1 MHKELF
7 DISKAQRIG
16 AVVMS
21 PNRYQQLITSLLTS
35 VIQIDTIFFI
45 IRYKDKTFGGIF
57 FISLLKSVIWVQE
70 SVICILHKLAGGKIN
85 GNDCWK

>member
-45 IRYKDKTFGGIF
+45 IQVKDKKFTFRQYSF
-57 FISLLKSVIWVQE
+57 SFKKIS
-70 SVICILHKLAGGKIN
+70 KLFHSA
-85 GNDCWK
+85 